1 MNIQLGKVLYQLEP
15 DTITCFSVN
24 ITKHNWSSDLVYLS
38 ISLEESS
45 HPKNT
50 KQSQGCKCCKWI
62 RQSVAFG
69 SPTASANSG
78 MVNKQRTATQMHSE
92 THSNSCSVLLP
103 IVHFQSSMTLSSCPC
118 TQKNTFRCRCPLA
131 FQLHTYSYLPWN
143 FTPRLGVRDLN
154 CPLRATE
161 VGWPILLLKLGFQHQ
176 THLGLLEIVIF
187 KNLLIF
193 LIKYLLWSQLSSV
206 SRIT

>member
-1 MNIQLGKVLYQLEP
+1 MHSTWAFIYSMFCYRNKQCGGSYTIKTKDLVIFFLMNIQLGKVLYQLEP

-50 KQSQGCKCCKWI
+50 KQSQGCKRCKWI

-92 THSNSCSVLLP
+92 KISQPHK
-103 IVHFQSSMTLSSCPC
+103 C
-118 TQKNTFRCRCPLA
+118 TQRRSHCCNAYPAT
-131 FQLHTYSYLPWN
+131 TYLSALE
-143 FTPRLGVRDLN
+143 G
-154 CPLRATE
+154 
-161 VGWPILLLKLGFQHQ
+161 KL
-176 THLGLLEIVIF
+176 
-187 KNLLIF
+187 
-193 LIKYLLWSQLSSV
+193 
-206 SRIT
+206 